1 MRNNTHPGLFDL
13 NIAITWL
20 IRLITGSVFIFSGFV
35 KAIDPWGTLYKLI
48 DYMGAMHIPVFRNLL
63 IVLTFAL
70 CAYEF
75 VVGVFLFLGCFRKSA
90 PVFAALLMAV
100 MLPLTLWIA
109 IANPVEDCGC
119 FGDALVIGN
128 WTTFWKNVVLC
139 LLIAWLIKYNTICRS
154 LISAPIQWIG
164 LLLTA
169 GYCIAISVIGYIYQP
184 LLDFRPYHIGTSLVD
199 ISDDTAEESESDD
212 IRFIYAKNG
221 VEESFSIYD
230 ELPDE
235 ESGWVFVRRETES
248 QNVSAEKPSDK
259 DNEENGTSESLSEKN
274 LRIWADGGNTDVTD
288 EVFEDNSP
296 RIILL
301 MPDLKDVSIAT
312 TWQINSMY
320 TWSREHDI
328 DFIGIVNGS
337 EEDIANWRDL
347 SLAEYPIYTADDT
360 QIKMVA
366 RGNPA
371 VVYTKDNEIIW
382 KSTLRAL
389 GMNDFQSADAY
400 GNAESFTRND
410 KAILYNITG
419 FYLIML
425 TILITASFIPYRSL
439 FKLNISKT
447 PINKK

>member
-1 MRNNTHPGLFDL
+1 
-13 NIAITWL
+13 
-20 IRLITGSVFIFSGFV
+20 
-35 KAIDPWGTLYKLI
+35 
-48 DYMGAMHIPVFRNLL
+48 
-63 IVLTFAL
+63 
-70 CAYEF
+70 
-75 VVGVFLFLGCFRKSA
+75 
-90 PVFAALLMAV
+90 
-100 MLPLTLWIA
+100 
-109 IANPVEDCGC
+109 
-119 FGDALVIGN
+119 
-128 WTTFWKNVVLC
+128 
-139 LLIAWLIKYNTICRS
+139 
-154 LISAPIQWIG
+154 
-164 LLLTA
+164 
-169 GYCIAISVIGYIYQP
+169 
-184 LLDFRPYHIGTSLVD
+184 
-199 ISDDTAEESESDD
+199 
-212 IRFIYAKNG
+212 
-221 VEESFSIYD
+221 
-230 ELPDE
+230 
-235 ESGWVFVRRETES
+235 
-248 QNVSAEKPSDK
+248 
-259 DNEENGTSESLSEKN
+259 
-274 LRIWADGGNTDVTD
+274 
-288 EVFEDNSP
+288 
-296 RIILL
+296 
-301 MPDLKDVSIAT
+301 
-312 TWQINSMY
+312 MY

-447 PINKK
+447 PIYKK